1 LSSLDG
7 SPDDVI
13 HMAVTLLS
21 VIIIIID
28 SDINIRI
35 NINVNI
41 SRYIQSLTDL
51 IHYN

>member
-1 LSSLDG
+1 
-7 SPDDVI
+7 
-13 HMAVTLLS
+13 MAVTLLS